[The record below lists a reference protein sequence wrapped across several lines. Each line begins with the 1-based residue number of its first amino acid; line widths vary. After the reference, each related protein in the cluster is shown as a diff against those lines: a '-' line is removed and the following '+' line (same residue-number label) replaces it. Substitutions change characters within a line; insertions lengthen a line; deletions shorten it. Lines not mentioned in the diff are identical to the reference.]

1 MRYELRFKEPKSK
14 QSRRTIPLPPFA
26 VKRLRRYLVEQAERF
41 LGAGVR
47 PDGDTLM
54 FDDGDGTPWVPSSFG
69 MLYARLRDEAGLPK
83 IRFQDLRHSYASL
96 LLQSGTDLKTVST
109 ALGHSS
115 VSITAD
121 TYSHISPV
129 MLRSAA
135 DRLNDLI
142 EREA

>member
-1 MRYELRFKEPKSK
+1 
-14 QSRRTIPLPPFA
+14 
-26 VKRLRRYLVEQAERF
+26 
-41 LGAGVR
+41 
-47 PDGDTLM
+47 DTLM

-109 ALGHSS
+109 AVGHSS